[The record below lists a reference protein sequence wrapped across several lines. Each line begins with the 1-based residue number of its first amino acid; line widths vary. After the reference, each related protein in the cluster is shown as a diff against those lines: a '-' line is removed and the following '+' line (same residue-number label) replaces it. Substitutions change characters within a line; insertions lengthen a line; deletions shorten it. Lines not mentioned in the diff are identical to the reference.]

1 MSFIVCL
8 QRFNCNENYITQV
21 DNAWI
26 QGDVEGAYSYSRRA
40 KYWNIA
46 AIVTGL
52 ILGVTLGVV
61 VGVAR
66 GLALT
71 TFNRVT
77 F

>member
-1 MSFIVCL
+1 MYAFRDST
-8 QRFNCNENYITQV
+8 ITQV
-21 DNAWI
+21 DNAWS
-26 QGDVEGAYSYSRRA
+26 QGDAEGAYSYSRRA

-61 VGVAR
+61 VGVVR
-66 GLALT
+66 GLALA